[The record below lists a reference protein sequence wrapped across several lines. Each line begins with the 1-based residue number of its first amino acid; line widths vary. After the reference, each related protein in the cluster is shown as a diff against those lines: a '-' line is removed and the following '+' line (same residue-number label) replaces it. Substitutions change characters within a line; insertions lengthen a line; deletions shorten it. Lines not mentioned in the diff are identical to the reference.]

1 MFFKSSDRP
10 FSAYCSN
17 MSTLV
22 ESGQFT
28 MKAFNVFGI
37 FIGSQELYNKE
48 DRKSCKKT
56 VDKALDLESVI
67 WLPMTGPHL
76 ITLLLCVWHVF
87 SESYPPPSWLLGGT
101 NLVKIMH
108 STVLFVNWY
117 SSPWDNSFIWKI
129 I

>member
-10 FSAYCSN
+10 FSAYSN

-76 ITLLLCVWHVF
+76 ITLLLCV
-87 SESYPPPSWLLGGT
+87 
-101 NLVKIMH
+101 
-108 STVLFVNWY
+108 
-117 SSPWDNSFIWKI
+117 
-129 I
+129 